1 MDQKENIQ
9 NEKVS
14 KEAAG
19 LPGKSPAEQ
28 TADMSRPRR
37 TQKSPVGRV
46 VEARSQDNVNIARTA
61 RQWIRWE
68 LEIHFI

>member
-28 TADMSRPRR
+28 TADMSSRSRR
-37 TQKSPVGRV
+37 IQKSPVVRV
-46 VEARSQDNVNIARTA
+46 VRARSQDNINIARTA
-61 RQWIRWE
+61 REWIRWE
-68 LEIHFI
+68 VGNTF